1 MYFIDPNEGDS
12 KDAIEAYCEMTTKS
26 TCILPSPDKIP
37 FKWYNKESKFG
48 YSWFSEIKEGLAV
61 SLTQYYFKFS
71 KDLILFNLLYLKIR
85 FVSQSFTNFMIY

>member
-37 FKWYNKESKFG
+37 FKWYNKESKLG
-48 YSWFSEIKEGLAV
+48 YSWFSEMKEGFSV
-61 SLTQYYFKFS
+61 SLTQ
-71 KDLILFNLLYLKIR
+71 
-85 FVSQSFTNFMIY
+85 